1 MGQEQEAGRAAERAL
16 LESAD
21 LTGRMA
27 QTHADEIGALAVA
40 VLDTLRAGGKL
51 LFCGNGGSAADA
63 QHLAA
68 EYVIRFKEN
77 RRALAALALTTDSSV
92 LTAGGNDLGYDQV
105 FARQVAALGRPGD
118 LLFLHSTSG
127 NSTNLIEAARTA
139 REMGIGTVGIL
150 ARDGGALRAEVDRAL
165 VVPTDVTARAQEVH
179 LAIGHIICDWVD
191 GQVLAGALEDGP
203 GGGGH
208 G

>member
-92 LTAGGNDLGYDQV
+92 LTAGGNDLGYDQ
-105 FARQVAALGRPGD
+105 GI
-118 LLFLHSTSG
+118 FLT
-127 NSTNLIEAARTA
+127 
-139 REMGIGTVGIL
+139 
-150 ARDGGALRAEVDRAL
+150 
-165 VVPTDVTARAQEVH
+165 
-179 LAIGHIICDWVD
+179 
-191 GQVLAGALEDGP
+191 
-203 GGGGH
+203 
-208 G
+208 